1 MQRLTKTQT
10 LNSTMKKLLTLVLAG
25 GMMAFYACGPSA
37 EEVAKEKQRVDDSIK
52 MADSLANA
60 AAAEKQKAYDDSV
73 ANAAAQA
80 AAQHAADSARVADS
94 LAALKG
100 KPKPKTIE
108 QKTKD
113 EAKKATGGRG

>member
-1 MQRLTKTQT
+1 
-10 LNSTMKKLLTLVLAG
+10 MKKLLTLVLAG

-37 EEVAKEKQRVDDSIK
+37 EEQAKEKQRVDDSIK
-52 MADSLANA
+52 AADSTANA
-60 AAAEKQKAYDDSV
+60 EAAAKQKAYDDSV
-73 ANAAAQA
+73 AAATEEAKA
-80 AAQHAADSARVADS
+80 KAAADSARVADS

-113 EAKKATGGRG
+113 EAKKATAGRG